1 MAFPGYNWAVS
12 TGRPG
17 YDTPTGDFQAFR
29 MEKDHFSKEWDDAPM
44 PYSIFFTEQGHAIH
58 GSYQTKRLG
67 SAVSHGCVRIA
78 PGNAAKLFALVQAE
92 GLANTEVVVAGS
104 DSGYLDLGSTVG
116 PETAHPGAV
125 LGPAWSKYYDPG
137 IQSPAEPLQRQP
149 DLVEGRRARLRLF
162 RCVDF
167 PDFRA
172 GSSRTRRWS
181 PRPCSTVFRF
191 LRGIEDRLRRARR

>member
-1 MAFPGYNWAVS
+1 MVEMLKVASCALTLMLAASGAADAKVVISIDKDAQRMSVLVDGVPRYNWAVS

-78 PGNAAKLFALVQAE
+78 PGNAAKLFALVKAQ

-104 DSGYLDLGSTVG
+104 DSGYLDLGSTG
-116 PETAHPGAV
+116 GQESAHPGAV
-125 LGPAWSKYYDPG
+125 LGPVWSKYYDPDPG
-137 IQSPAEPLQRQP
+137 M
-149 DLVEGRRARLRLF
+149 
-162 RCVDF
+162 
-167 PDFRA
+167 
-172 GSSRTRRWS
+172 
-181 PRPCSTVFRF
+181 
-191 LRGIEDRLRRARR
+191 